1 MNVCKDIAVKSDVA
15 EESEEFHQ
23 TQSSAPDLDALLK
36 KVDHYGTQNTL
47 CYLILILL
55 DNLLRRFNFTPVVF
69 VSVPKSIQ

>member
-47 CYLILILL
+47 CYLILL

-69 VSVPKSIQ
+69 VFVPKSIQ

>member
-23 TQSSAPDLDALLK
+23 TQSSVPDLDALLK
-36 KVDHYGTQNTL
+36 KVGHYGTQNTL
-47 CYLILILL
+47 CYLILL

-69 VSVPKSIQ
+69 VFVPKSIQ